1 MFVKKDQVFRSIIL
15 TAIGAFTAMPAL
27 AQAPAAGTVTLP
39 EIPAPVAVTVDAK
52 SSALLILD
60 ISTAICKPNPAC
72 MATVPAIVA
81 LAKKARDAKVPVI
94 YSSTANPAGPP
105 PMVDEVKP
113 QAGEP
118 TVATRA
124 DKFIDTNLAELL
136 KQHNAK
142 TLVIVGSAA
151 NGAVLYTSFHANYL
165 GFTVVVAEDGISSGQ
180 PFSNFV
186 ARYQLLNEPGFANA
200 TNKPLA
206 EKQVTL
212 SKGDLITFK

>member
-1 MFVKKDQVFRSIIL
+1 MFVKKDQAFRSIIL
-15 TAIGAFTAMPAL
+15 TAICAFTAVPAL
-27 AQAPAAGTVTLP
+27 AQAPAAGAVTPP

-52 SSALLILD
+52 SSVLLILD

-72 MATVPAIVA
+72 MATVPAIAA

-94 YSSTANPAGPP
+94 YSSTVNPAGPP
-105 PMVDEVKP
+105 PIVDELKP

-124 DKFIDTNLAELL
+124 DKFLDTNLAELL

-151 NGAVLYTSFHANYL
+151 NGAVLYSSFHANYL
-165 GFTVVVAEDGISSGQ
+165 GFTVVVAEDGISSAQ
-180 PFSNFV
+180 PFSTFV